1 MRSRPSSASRG
12 ESRTRAPRPDR
23 PLAQFAAAVGGDA
36 RSLELCAA
44 FLDTA
49 GYSPRLA
56 ARLLEVAAG
65 RAGDPWEVRRLAALM
80 LQQQMLR
87 LPVGDLPALDRLLF
101 RLDLKQPRIDAP
113 LRASVLLEGYTRR
126 DLPGFARQLRRRLER
141 ARRVLDG
148 IGGPGTTPGAV
159 AAFIAF
165 AQRECKLALA
175 RYLFTPEE
183 VVARILVQID
193 VSRGVLDP
201 FPAELPHVHAEAS
214 QALAELPPY
223 EAAILR
229 LLIGSSSRIYWASQ
243 RTGRALNS
251 LVEYPLGAVVL
262 VVKPPGSELEI
273 EIKRAGCRGRPLL
286 GAVFARGGAPV
297 PPSHRLDGGSFL
309 TALHWEARTCSLLA
323 TVHRRA
329 HGGKAPLPQTLA
341 LAAIYGIPREDE
353 EVHVLDY
360 FTEARHFG
368 PGFADMRKAMAA
380 GVVAFRREHEGG
392 LPELPGDL
400 ALTSRFLNHAPPG
413 QAIIA
418 GTSSFRLDRLAL
430 YLSERGPAAYFS
442 SESGAQAE
450 PAPLR
455 QLADDLLE
463 EILGTHVPPAGEWAG
478 YPQYLAAAF
487 ALAANRTRAD
497 RTYRALM
504 RQAGVLWGTLWA
516 LGGYSR
522 GESFVGR
529 NVGLKSGWDGGRWR
543 VQIIFMDHDNLQVD
557 RDKPPG
563 PLERVLG
570 LRTDDVYVMGR
581 ARNGIPGST
590 GLLREIYRADEETA
604 RQGVA
609 GLRRAMAGAYRRTLR
624 VLRADRRLRRL
635 VSPGLLRET
644 ADWEAVVRHYLR
656 RDPAPE
662 DAWQERVRR
671 RLARRGLSTPRIDAY
686 LEAVE
691 AQGKLLETFAS
702 LYLPG
707 RRRETPGGVP
717 APPPHRLRGESGTS
731 RLVLHALD
739 AGAGRSGR

>member
-1 MRSRPSSASRG
+1 VGSRPSSASRG
-12 ESRTRAPRPDR
+12 KSGRSAPRPDR
-23 PLAQFAAAVGGDA
+23 PLARIAAEVGGDE

-44 FLDTA
+44 FLGTE

-87 LPVGDLPALDRLLF
+87 LPAGNLPELDRLLV
-101 RLDLKQPRIDAP
+101 RLGLKQPGIDEP
-113 LRASVLLEGYTRR
+113 LRPSVLLEGYTRR

-159 AAFIAF
+159 AVFVAF
-165 AQRECKLALA
+165 ARRECKLALA

-183 VVARILVQID
+183 VVARILAQVE
-193 VSRGVLDP
+193 VSRGMLDP
-201 FPAELPHVHAEAS
+201 FPAELPYVQAEAS
-214 QALAELPPY
+214 QALAGLPPY

-229 LLIGSSSRIYWASQ
+229 LLIGSSSGIYWVSQ
-243 RTGRALNS
+243 RTGRELNS
-251 LVEYPLGAVVL
+251 LVEYPLDTVVL

-286 GAVFARGGAPV
+286 GAVFERGGAAV
-297 PPSHRLDGGSFL
+297 PPSHRLDGGSML
-309 TALHWEARTCSLLA
+309 TALHWDARACSLLA
-323 TVHRRA
+323 TVHRRT
-329 HGGKAPLPQTLA
+329 HGGKAPLPHTLA
-341 LAAIYGIPREDE
+341 LMAIYGIPLKDE

-368 PGFADMRKAMAA
+368 PGFAAMRKAMAA
-380 GVVAFRREHEGG
+380 SAAAFRREHEAG

-413 QAIIA
+413 QAILA

-442 SESGAQAE
+442 CDLETKAE

-478 YPQYLAAAF
+478 YARYLAAAF
-487 ALAANRTRAD
+487 ALPPNRIRAD
-497 RTYRALM
+497 RTYCALM
-504 RQAGVLWGTLWA
+504 RQLGVLWGTLWA
-516 LGGYSR
+516 LSGYTR

-529 NVGLKSGWDGGRWR
+529 NVGLKSRWDGGRWR
-543 VQIIFMDHDNLQVD
+543 VEIISMDHDNLQVD
-557 RDKPPG
+557 GHEPPG
-563 PLERVLG
+563 PLERVWG
-570 LRTDDVYVMGR
+570 LRIDDIYVMGR
-581 ARNGIPGST
+581 RGIRGST
-590 GLLREIYRADEETA
+590 GLLREIYRAGEETA
-604 RQGVA
+604 RQGLA

-624 VLRADRRLRRL
+624 VLRADRQLRRL
-635 VSPGLLRET
+635 VSPALLRET

-656 RDPAPE
+656 RDPAPK
-662 DAWQERVRR
+662 DAWKERVRR
-671 RLARRGLSTPRIDAY
+671 RLARRGLSEPRIDAY

-691 AQGKLLETFAS
+691 AQGRLLETFAS

-707 RRRETPGGVP
+707 GRRQTPSGAP
-717 APPPHRLRGESGTS
+717 AFPPHRLSGESGTS
-731 RLVLHALD
+731 RLVLHTRD
-739 AGAGRSGR
+739 AGVFRSGH